1 MANVA
6 NAKKKIKQMIDQIFD
21 TITEANYNATGE
33 YITGILPWKVMN
45 SLRDTDEGLIVEL
58 K

>member
-1 MANVA
+1 MVDL
-6 NAKKKIKQMIDQIFD
+6 ICD
-21 TITEANYNATGE
+21 TITEANYNSTGD